1 MISTE
6 KNQVHTPPQKKNYIS
21 KIIFLLGLLVIILGG
36 ISATVYVKKEAE
48 YSSKE
53 ELAKISDIASAA
65 VNPKRL
71 TTLQGND
78 EDLKNP
84 DYQRL
89 KEQLVLINKALKTF
103 DAKWIYLIKN
113 ENEKW
118 FFAVDPLDETSPDY
132 TPPGEPYEDYPKELD
147 SVFTKETTVVI
158 GPYSDQWGEFISAFS
173 PIKDLESGK
182 ILAVLGV
189 DIETKFWRAKVWESL
204 VLPII
209 ISLFVLILWIVFF
222 VYRDKRIKN
231 EKEIKSREDRFRSIT
246 EAMKDVVFRLNS
258 DGKIIYISPAAKE
271 ALGFSQEEMLGRKID
286 EFASGSEHQKIKN
299 SFERLYQ
306 GSSIDHIH
314 VALRCKDGK
323 KIQTDINVVAI
334 RRENKI
340 VEIQGVVHDITLEKE
355 REEEIEGQNE
365 RLKKSQEAILNILED
380 VEKEKETSKKLA
392 ERLKLATQSAGI
404 GIFEWDISR
413 DILTWDM
420 QIENLFGNKRKK
432 LKGTIGT
439 WTEENIYPEDK
450 PKVKTE
456 IQKALQ
462 SSSKFDTVYR
472 AVLPNKSTRY
482 IRTCAAI
489 SRNKNNNPIK
499 AIGVSWDVTH
509 EMEVDKAKTEFVSL
523 ASHQLRTPLSAIN
536 WYAEMLINGDAGKLS
551 KEQKQYVQEIYNGNQ
566 RMVELVN
573 SLLNVS
579 RLELGTFSVEP
590 ELLDIKMIAEENIKQ
605 MEPDVKK
612 KKIKLSKNYSRN
624 LPKMMLDKKLTNII
638 IQNILSNAIK
648 YTPEKGKVNLAINR
662 EGKFIKITVSDT
674 GLGIPINHQT
684 LIFSKLFRADN
695 VRETD
700 TEGTGLGLYIIKSIV
715 DNVGGKIN
723 FTSEQNK
730 GTTFNILIPL
740 TGMIKKEGTKTLN

>member
-1 MISTE
+1 MINFE
-6 KNQVHTPPQKKNYIS
+6 KKQTHKKFPQKNYIS
-21 KIIFLLGLLVIILGG
+21 RIIFLSGLLMIILGG
-36 ISATVYVKKEAE
+36 IYATLYVKKEAE
-48 YSSKE
+48 YNSKE

-65 VNPKRL
+65 VNPRRL
-71 TTLQGND
+71 ITLQGSD

-103 DAKWIYLIKN
+103 EAKWIYLIKN

-118 FFAVDPLDETSPDY
+118 FFAVDPLDEYSPDY

-147 SVFTKETTVVI
+147 SVFIKETTIVI

-231 EKEIKSREDRFRSIT
+231 EKEIESREARFRSIT

-258 DGKIIYISPAAKE
+258 DGKIVYVSPAAKE
-271 ALGFSQEEMLGRKID
+271 VLGFSQEEMLGKKID
-286 EFASGSEHQKIKN
+286 EFTSDSEHQKIKN
-299 SFERLYQ
+299 SFERLYR
-306 GSSIDHIH
+306 GSSIDYMQ
-314 VALRCKDGK
+314 VALSCKDGK
-323 KIQTDINVVAI
+323 KIQTNINVVAI
-334 RRENKI
+334 SREDKI
-340 VEIQGVVHDITLEKE
+340 VEIQGVVHDITLEKKI
-355 REEEIEGQNE
+355 EEEIEGQNE

-404 GIFEWDISR
+404 GIFEWDISK

-439 WTEENIYPEDK
+439 WTEENIHPEDQ

-456 IQKALQ
+456 IQKVLQ

-472 AVLPNKSTRY
+472 TVLPNKSTKY

-489 SRNKNNNPIK
+489 SRDKNNNPIK

-536 WYAEMLINGDAGKLS
+536 WYAEMLVAGDAGKLN

-579 RLELGTFSVEP
+579 RLELGTFAVEP
-590 ELLDIKMIAEENIKQ
+590 ELLDIKMLAEETVRQIK
-605 MEPDVKK
+605 PDVEK
-612 KKIKLSKNYSRN
+612 KKIKLSANYDKS
-624 LPKMMLDKKLTNII
+624 LPKIMVDKKLTNII
-638 IQNILSNAIK
+638 VQNLLSNAIK
-648 YTPEKGKVNLAINR
+648 YTPEKGKVNLTISQ
-662 EGKFIKITVSDT
+662 EGKSIKIIVSDT
-674 GLGIPINHQT
+674 GLGIPANQQDK
-684 LIFSKLFRADN
+684 IFSKLFRADN

-700 TEGTGLGLYIIKSIV
+700 TEGTGLGLYIIKSII
-715 DNVGGKIN
+715 DNVGGNIY
-723 FTSEQNK
+723 FTSKQNQ
-730 GTTFNILIPL
+730 GTTFNVLLPL
-740 TGMIKKEGTKTLN
+740 TGMAKKDGAKTLN

>member
-1 MISTE
+1 MINFG
-6 KNQVHTPPQKKNYIS
+6 KNQAHKKFPKKNYIS
-21 KIIFLLGLLVIILGG
+21 KIIFLLGLLVIIFGG
-36 ISATVYVKKEAE
+36 ASATLYVKKEAE

-53 ELAKISDIASAA
+53 ELAKISDIANAA
-65 VNPKRL
+65 INPRRL
-71 TTLQGND
+71 ITLQGSD

-89 KEQLVLINKALKTF
+89 KEQLALINNALKTF
-103 DAKWIYLIKN
+103 DAKWIYLMKN

-118 FFAVDPLDETSPDY
+118 FFAVDPLDKNSPDY
-132 TPPGEPYEDYPKELD
+132 TPPGEPYEDYPEELD
-147 SVFTKETTVVI
+147 LVFTKRKTIVI

-189 DIETKFWRAKVWESL
+189 DIEAKFWRVKVLKSL
-204 VLPII
+204 VLPIV
-209 ISLFVLILWIVFF
+209 ISFFVLILWVLFF
-222 VYRDKRIKN
+222 IYRDKKIKN
-231 EKEIKSREDRFRSIT
+231 EEEIKSREDRFRSIT
-246 EAMKDVVFRLNS
+246 EAMRDVVFRLNS
-258 DGKIIYISPAAKE
+258 DDKIVYISPAAKE
-271 ALGFSQEEMLGRKID
+271 VLGFSQEEMLGKKIED
-286 EFASGSEHQKIKN
+286 FIFDSERQKIKS

-306 GSSIDHIH
+306 GSSTDYMH
-314 VALRCKDGK
+314 VELNCKDGR
-323 KIQTDINVVAI
+323 KIQADINVVAI

-340 VEIQGVVHDITLEKE
+340 IEIQGVVHDITLEKE
-355 REEEIEGQNE
+355 RKEEIKGQNE
-365 RLKKSQEAILNILED
+365 KLKKSQKAILNILED
-380 VEKEKETSKKLA
+380 VEKEKETSRKLA

-404 GIFEWDISR
+404 GIFEWDISK
-413 DILTWDM
+413 DVLTWDM

-432 LKGTIGT
+432 LKGTIET
-439 WTEENIYPEDK
+439 WTEENIHPEDK
-450 PKVKTE
+450 PKIKKE
-456 IQKALQ
+456 IKKALQ

-472 AVLPNKSTRY
+472 TVLPNKSIRY

-536 WYAEMLINGDAGKLS
+536 WYAEMLIAGDAGKLN

-590 ELLDIKMIAEENIKQ
+590 ELLDIKTIAEENIKQ
-605 MEPDVKK
+605 IKPDVEK
-612 KKIKLSKNYSRN
+612 KKIKLSKNYGRN
-624 LPKMMLDKKLTNII
+624 LPKIMLDKKLTNII
-638 IQNILSNAIK
+638 IQNLLSNAIK
-648 YTPEKGKVNLAINR
+648 YTPEKGKVNLVINQ

-674 GLGIPINHQT
+674 GLGIPINQQDK
-684 LIFSKLFRADN
+684 IFSKLFRADN

-700 TEGTGLGLYIIKSIV
+700 TEGTGLGLYIIKSII
-715 DNVGGKIN
+715 DNVGGNIY
-723 FTSEQNK
+723 FTSKQNQ
-730 GTTFNILIPL
+730 GTTFNVLLPL
-740 TGMIKKEGTKTLN
+740 TGMAKKDGAKTLN